1 MGREEVYNSVATGIS
16 MLGLYMNQVIENQ
29 GLEKALDYWNKV
41 GYIFGSGR
49 VATLKEKYGDKT
61 PSPEELKDVLSDD
74 MTGFGSDF
82 EIIID
87 SESVDTTIKQCAI
100 HQGLSMAGFDNAL
113 IAQFCQNV
121 SQGELKAMT
130 SAYPKLAPYCVPR
143 TSADGVCKEGYKIK
157 K

>member
-100 HQGLSMAGFDNAL
+100 HQGL
-113 IAQFCQNV
+113 
-121 SQGELKAMT
+121 AMT